1 MLKEGEIEDLTVDRY
16 NMFKNDIRTYK
27 KLQQDYQKKL
37 EQMVKQREDEENS
50 KVQVRMKLIEK

>member
-1 MLKEGEIEDLTVDRY
+1 
-16 NMFKNDIRTYK
+16 MFKNDIRTYK

>member
-37 EQMVKQREDEENS
+37 EQMVKQRED
-50 KVQVRMKLIEK
+50 